1 MIIDKKNLDRIHCQ
15 IWNEFIEM
23 DEANQA
29 KVIKEIEEEEK
40 KNATKVT
47 NKQGTSK
54 KIMKNDK
61 EELRKR
67 NVLKPINYSY
77 FINQI
82 VRSPCF
88 LSRGLFPAP

>member
-1 MIIDKKNLDRIHCQ
+1 
-15 IWNEFIEM
+15 M

-40 KNATKVT
+40 KNATEVT

-54 KIMKNDK
+54 KIIKNDK

-82 VRSPCF
+82 VRSSCF
-88 LSRGLFPAP
+88 LSRGLFPAPWCETSKVLTQASLSAICWF